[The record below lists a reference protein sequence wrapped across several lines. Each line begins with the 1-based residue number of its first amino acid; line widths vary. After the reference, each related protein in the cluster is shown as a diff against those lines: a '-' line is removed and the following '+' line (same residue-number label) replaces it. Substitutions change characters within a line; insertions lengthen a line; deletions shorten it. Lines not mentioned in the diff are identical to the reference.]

1 MASKEALKSICL
13 ECEREKGKNKIAC
26 PFRSISNEYCEEYD
40 TIEKDLERLESLEK
54 QNELLKKDLKEY
66 QAYIKKGVEEHYE
79 DFMSDYDLLL
89 QEYQE
94 INEKL
99 EILEIIK
106 KSITHKENHTY
117 VLNKKLKGQK
127 FMTMNL
133 YISGDTD
140 FKKVKEWLENDN

>member
-1 MASKEALKSICL
+1 MTSKEALSDLSFLAIGDENHTIKCK
-13 ECEREKGKNKIAC
+13 E
-26 PFRSISNEYCEEYD
+26 
-40 TIEKDLERLESLEK
+40 TIEKDLDRLESLEK

-66 QAYIKKGVEEHYE
+66 QEYIKKGVEEHYE

-89 QEYQE
+89 QECQE
-94 INEKL
+94 LNKKL

-106 KSITHKENHTY
+106 KSMTHKENHTY

-133 YISGDTD
+133 YIRGDTD
-140 FKKVKEWLENDN
+140 FKKIKEWLENE